1 MNNKAFYRNFI
12 IIYLVV
18 SMLIAAGNQF
28 KLPFLHPNI
37 WSIQFY
43 FLVITLLTHFISS
56 KGLKKVT
63 EFHIFYMA
71 SMGIRFLLSLFF
83 IFVNLWFSKDGHIVF
98 VIDFFILYFLYTSFE
113 IYFLLTNLRPDSE
126 NDGTVHN

>member
-1 MNNKAFYRNFI
+1 MNNKAFYKNFI
-12 IIYLVV
+12 IIYAIVCV
-18 SMLIAAGNQF
+18 LIAIGNQW
-28 KLPFLHPNI
+28 KLPLLHPNI
-37 WSIQFY
+37 WGIQFY

-56 KGLKKVT
+56 KGLKKIT

-83 IFVNLWFSKDGHIVF
+83 IFVNLWLSKDGHIFF

-113 IYFLLTNLRPDSE
+113 IYFLLTNLRPDSKS
-126 NDGTVHN
+126 DGTIYN